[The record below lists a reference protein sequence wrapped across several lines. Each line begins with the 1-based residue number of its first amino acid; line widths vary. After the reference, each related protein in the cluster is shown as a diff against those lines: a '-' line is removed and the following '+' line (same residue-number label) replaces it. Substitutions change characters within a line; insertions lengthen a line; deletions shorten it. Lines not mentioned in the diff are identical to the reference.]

1 MADDWAVYSRGDATD
16 YLELN
21 TTNATADDNAY
32 WTDTAPTSSVFT
44 VGTAHSVNASSETY
58 VAYCFANVE
67 GFFKSGTYKG
77 NGEAENGPVVT
88 TSFSPALVI
97 AKEASSAGGSWF
109 MWDNKR
115 EVGNVK
121 DAVVWADALNAETA
135 HAEYEIDV
143 LSNGFK
149 IRGNSAAS
157 NQNGETMLYMAW
169 AESPFKYATAR

>member
-1 MADDWAVYSRGDATD
+1 M
-16 YLELN
+16 
-21 TTNATADDNAY
+21 
-32 WTDTAPTSSVFT
+32 FT

-77 NGEAENGPVVT
+77 NGEAENVPVVT

-97 AKEASSAGGSWF
+97 VKEASSAGGSWF

-115 EVGNVK
+115 ETFNVR
-121 DAVVWADALNAETA
+121 DLVMWADATNQDTA
-135 HAEYEIDV
+135 HAEYEIDF

-149 IRGNSAAS
+149 IRGNSAAT